1 MFIIRARLF
10 FFVFLKYPAGAT
22 LVLSSGC
29 KELGGQ
35 LSIVFKIL
43 YTIPFLKFAV
53 SEVFYFNFCRTCAR
67 ERGHLVLQI
76 GTSNGDRAAQVA
88 KKLEQGEQQSH
99 KLIFKSNDK
108 TIARFA

>member
-1 MFIIRARLF
+1 M
-10 FFVFLKYPAGAT
+10 
-22 LVLSSGC
+22 SSGC

-43 YTIPFLKFAV
+43 YTIPVPFLKFAV